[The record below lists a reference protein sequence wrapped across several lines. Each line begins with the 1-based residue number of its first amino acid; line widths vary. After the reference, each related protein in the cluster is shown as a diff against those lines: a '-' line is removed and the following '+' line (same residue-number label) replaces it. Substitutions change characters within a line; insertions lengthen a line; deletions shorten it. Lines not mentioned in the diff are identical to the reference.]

1 MALQDTD
8 LLYLSRGDVLYQV
21 DYKTIRDKTDIND
34 TDEFVVQRNGQLFKV
49 VIGEVWDGSAPLET
63 GDLFLVERSKELF
76 AHAMVITSFVT
87 VKVTGA
93 NVSWKMNLDYVPDGD
108 GAAAKVELPD
118 GNTVTPVKGENTFD
132 QIGVYYFS
140 GDWTTFQTTSA
151 SGSCEL
157 DFGVDPGSTW
167 NRAMSKVDD
176 FGLDLFKDISAGAV
190 LKKRSR

>member
-49 VIGEVWDGSAPLET
+49 VIGEVWDGSVPLET
-63 GDLFLVERSKELF
+63 GDLFMVERAGELF

-93 NVSWKMNLDYVPDGD
+93 NVSWKMNLNYVPDAD
-108 GAAAKVELPD
+108 GQPAKVELPN
-118 GNTVTPVKGENTFD
+118 GSSITPVKGVNTFD
-132 QIGVYYFS
+132 QVKS
-140 GDWTTFQTTSA
+140 
-151 SGSCEL
+151 
-157 DFGVDPGSTW
+157 
-167 NRAMSKVDD
+167 
-176 FGLDLFKDISAGAV
+176 
-190 LKKRSR
+190 